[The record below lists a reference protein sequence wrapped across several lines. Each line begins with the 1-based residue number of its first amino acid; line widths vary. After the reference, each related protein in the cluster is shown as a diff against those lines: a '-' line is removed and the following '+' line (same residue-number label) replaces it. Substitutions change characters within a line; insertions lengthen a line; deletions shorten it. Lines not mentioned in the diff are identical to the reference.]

1 MRSLAG
7 QTLNHECSQT
17 CCAHPPLPRRLSPH
31 CFAGQ
36 YLLRWSVLPICHTHV
51 LALLSHYFKSVTCVW
66 PVIFSLQG
74 RCFCLVWFATPQET
88 PTKPDSKKPVGTG
101 TLLSCDTWPRP
112 RHTHPKIGAHPS
124 GYTPDKQTDPN
135 RHLPESVQGRPLPHP
150 ASWYTLQG
158 RSYNFCIIT
167 LCAFPDMSRHG
178 LVLPPP
184 CIKVFV
190 YYNCGLQAICP
201 NPHATP
207 TVGHGVR
214 HPLPTICPIHRSLP
228 PAAFLQSHVAMLQQ
242 LTHLHCHLVL
252 PHHCLVAPR
261 DSSP

>member
-1 MRSLAG
+1 MQPNLLRPPPPPPPGDCHLTVLLG
-7 QTLNHECSQT
+7 NIFCGGL
-17 CCAHPPLPRRLSPH
+17 CCPSVTHTRPCIAFPLLQISHLCVACDILSPRAVFLPGLVRYTIGNPNQTRQQKT
-31 CFAGQ
+31 CGNR
-36 YLLRWSVLPICHTHV
+36 YTSLR
-51 LALLSHYFKSVTCVW
+51 
-66 PVIFSLQG
+66 
-74 RCFCLVWFATPQET
+74 
-88 PTKPDSKKPVGTG
+88 
-101 TLLSCDTWPRP
+101 PRP

-135 RHLPESVQGRPLPHP
+135 RHLPESVQGRLLPHP

-184 CIKVFV
+184 CIKAFV

-242 LTHLHCHLVL
+242 LTHLHCHLVS